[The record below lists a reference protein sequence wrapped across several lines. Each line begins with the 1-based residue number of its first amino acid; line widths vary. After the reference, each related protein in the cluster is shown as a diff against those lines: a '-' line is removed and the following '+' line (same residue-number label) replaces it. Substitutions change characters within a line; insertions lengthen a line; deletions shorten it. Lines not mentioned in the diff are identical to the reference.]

1 MLKNL
6 SIFSGLLLLLGCFS
20 CNQLA
25 DTFKDTFKEKT
36 DDKKEEAPSNS
47 SSSTVTSSVVI
58 ESHVSSDTIRS
69 TSTYR
74 YPGNARSSEAPRSS
88 GAGTTGASATAGA
101 SAPSRTTAR
110 KVAFLMDEAGLKAAQ
125 ASLRALPAYAGKK
138 MYLYDDIHAY
148 DDGRINLQLR
158 HPDNPGYV
166 DAYHFRNG
174 RWTGPEPVQLSVRDK
189 VEQKMVP
196 LDDIDFS
203 SMARVCKNIAE
214 KSATIEG
221 AKTPTHVYGIVQEKR
236 MLWYPA
242 SISGSRERYAI
253 SFNPDGSIKRF
264 FRE

>member
-6 SIFSGLLLLLGCFS
+6 SIFSGLLLMLSCLS
-20 CNQLA
+20 CNQLT

-36 DDKKEEAPSNS
+36 DDKKEETPSGT
-47 SSSTVTSSVVI
+47 SSTVTSSVVI
-58 ESHVSSDTIRS
+58 ESHVSADTVS
-69 TSTYR
+69 TTYR
-74 YPGNARSSEAPRSS
+74 YRSS
-88 GAGTTGASATAGA
+88 GTPPSSGAAGAATTTGASGSSRGTAA
-101 SAPSRTTAR
+101 KA
-110 KVAFLMDEAGLKAAQ
+110 AFLMDEAGLKAAQ
-125 ASLRALPAYAGKK
+125 ASLLALPAYAGKK

-158 HPDNPGYV
+158 HPDNPEYV
-166 DAYHFRNG
+166 DAYHYRNG

-189 VEQKMVP
+189 VEQKMIP
-196 LDDIDFS
+196 LDDIDFA
-203 SMARVCKNIAE
+203 SMARVYKNIAE

-221 AKTPTHVYGIVQEKR
+221 AKTPTHIYGIVQEKR

-253 SFNPDGSIKRF
+253 SFNPDGSVKRF

>member
-6 SIFSGLLLLLGCFS
+6 SIISGLLLLLGCFS

-36 DDKKEEAPSNS
+36 DDKREDAPSSNS
-47 SSSTVTSSVVI
+47 TTVTSSVVI

-74 YPGNARSSEAPRSS
+74 YPGTARSAEATRSS
-88 GAGTTGASATAGA
+88 GSTGTSGTTATGGASG
-101 SAPSRTTAR
+101 PSRSTAR
-110 KVAFLMDEAGLKAAQ
+110 KAAFLMDEAGLKAAQ

-138 MYLYDDIHAY
+138 MYLYNDIHAY

-158 HPDNPGYV
+158 HPDNPEYV

-174 RWTGPEPVQLSVRDK
+174 RWTGPEPVQLSIRDK

-196 LDDIDFS
+196 LDDVDFA

-221 AKTPTHVYGIVQEKR
+221 AKVPTHVYGIVQEKR
-236 MLWYPA
+236 MIWYPA

-253 SFNPDGSIKRF
+253 SFNPDGSVKKF